1 MNIKIP
7 AIVVLALSIGIASVP
22 AAQAA
27 DGDAMMHHG
36 MMKKHMKKGKMM
48 HHGMMKK
55 DGAASEGDAAPQQ

>member
-1 MNIKIP
+1 MTLKIP
-7 AIVVLALSIGIASVP
+7 AIVALALSIGIASVP
-22 AAQAA
+22 FAQAA

-55 DGAASEGDAAPQQ
+55 DAAPADDAAPQQ